1 MGAQASAEVKAAQRE
16 TKERAAAAAK
26 GNAAQGS
33 AVRSHAESH
42 EEKILLVSKPAGA
55 SKGSSWQFLFYAA
68 YVGIPLGA
76 FAAWVSLFCAYSH
89 AYSSILH
96 AWSVLFLL
104 GCFGVAFS
112 RKFPAPEG
120 RFETALMAALVGLA
134 TIASIFLGRYIYATY
149 FSSYDEFQGLI
160 TYVNIDPAQDKGA
173 AYTDAGEV
181 YFKEGARVDTSRT
194 VAYVAHDVFCLA
206 PIVRDGGAEASVM
219 DWFVVGRNCCKPPI
233 GSMFTCHAEAGR
245 SGLRLL
251 DSSVRPMYALAVDE
265 WTSQYDVPADH
276 PLFFEWVV
284 DPHAEVIQLRLN
296 GWLFVSYV
304 CEAVLVI
311 LIVLVAWTSFWI
323 EEIRNAKENG
333 APKQVGYGTTSLA
346 EERQSLE
353 EQRKI
358 AFVQGQAEEEVI
370 AQAVFEDLTV
380 AEKAVHRQH

>member
-1 MGAQASAEVKAAQRE
+1 MGAQASAEVRAERQDVQR
-16 TKERAAAAAK
+16 R
-26 GNAAQGS
+26 NAAQGGS
-33 AVRSHAESH
+33 PQPHS
-42 EEKILLVSKPAGA
+42 EKHVILQAGKPAGLTR
-55 SKGSSWQFLFYAA
+55 GSTLPTWKIIFYTA
-68 YVGIPLGA
+68 YVLIPLGA
-76 FAAWVSLFCAYSH
+76 FAAWGALFCAYSH
-89 AYSSILH
+89 AYSSVLL
-96 AWSVLFLL
+96 AWSVLFSL

-120 RFETALMAALVGLA
+120 RFETALLAALVGLA
-134 TIASIFLGRYIYATY
+134 TIASIFVGRYIYATY

-206 PIVRDGGAEASVM
+206 PIVRDGGATASVM

-233 GSMFTCHAEAGR
+233 GSMFTCHAQAGR

-284 DPHAEVIQLRLN
+284 DPHADVIQLRLN
-296 GWLFVSYV
+296 GWLFFTYV

-311 LIVLVAWTSFWI
+311 LIVLVAWCSFWI
-323 EEIRNAKENG
+323 EEIRNATQDI
-333 APKQVGYGTTSLA
+333 APKPPQGYGTASPA
-346 EERQSLE
+346 EERRLLE
-353 EQRKI
+353 QQDDM
-358 AFVQGQAEEEVI
+358 AFLEGEAEEEVI
-370 AQAVFEDLTV
+370 RQAVFEDQRV
-380 AEKAVHRQH
+380 AETAAQTPR